1 MTAYMIVDL
10 EIYDPEGFAAY
21 GNDVPVLVAKYGG
34 EYMVLDGEF
43 EILEGD
49 WQPHRMVMFQFP
61 NRQAVYDLFEDHD
74 YVAIKPIRE
83 RTAKTNIIVVDGIK

>member
-1 MTAYMIVDL
+1 
-10 EIYDPEGFAAY
+10 
-21 GNDVPVLVAKYGG
+21 
-34 EYMVLDGEF
+34 
-43 EILEGD
+43 
-49 WQPHRMVMFQFP
+49 MVMFQFP